1 MKEREEKPRRRRLK
15 TGGAGKAERRHLA
28 EEPSGSKLRVGRL
41 RDETRTISL
50 REFTLTSFFYGE
62 SKRKDERNRE
72 ERSRQRRGEGEMAL
86 EKASETSLL
95 RLSLAP
101 QPSPTKGPRGQD
113 VSQRRRVAG
122 PEIQASHDRG
132 LSTCPA
138 PRSRGLRAS
147 HLEHLDHI
155 LTVALLSQV
164 TQLGRDVYAATDVHI
179 DLHGLFLDLGVQ
191 LCQVLYQEH
200 REGSVRR
207 CSAPSAGTD
216 KTSAG
221 SSSFVAH
228 HCPLLHK
235 VPDLLDQRPFPRGPI
250 LHCAC
255 PQSSS

>member
-1 MKEREEKPRRRRLK
+1 MKEREGKPTRRRLK

-28 EEPSGSKLRVGRL
+28 EEPSGSKLRVGWL
-41 RDETRTISL
+41 RDGTRTISL
-50 REFTLTSFFYGE
+50 REVTLTSFFYGE

-86 EKASETSLL
+86 ETASETSLL

-101 QPSPTKGPRGQD
+101 QPNPTKGPRGQD
-113 VSQRRRVAG
+113 VSQRWRLAG
-122 PEIQASHDRG
+122 PEILASYNRG
-132 LSTCPA
+132 LSACPA
-138 PRSRGLRAS
+138 PGSRQAP

-155 LTVALLSQV
+155 LAVALLSQV
-164 TQLGRDVYAATDVHI
+164 TQLGRDVDAATDVHV

-200 REGSVRR
+200 REGRVRR
-207 CSAPSAGTD
+207 CPAPSAGTD
-216 KTSAG
+216 KTSAR

-228 HCPLLHK
+228 HSHLLHK

-250 LHCAC
+250 LHHAR
-255 PQSSS
+255 PQGSSRY